1 MSQSERRLAA
11 IMFTDIVGYTTL
23 TQNNETLALKLLERH
38 RDLIRPALSRYGG
51 REVKTIGDA
60 FLVEFG
66 SALQATECAFE
77 IQKILHEYNESASD
91 KISLKIGIHVGDV
104 IHTQGDVY
112 GDAVNIASRIEP
124 LAKGGGVCISGQVYD
139 QVRNKILYQTTKL
152 ETGPLKNISLPTDVY
167 RLDLPWERGDVPDNI
182 ALPSNRI
189 AVLPFVNISPD
200 PNDEF
205 FADGLTEE
213 LITNLSLVKG
223 LKIIARTSVMNYKKK
238 EKNIS
243 VIGKELGVGTVVEG
257 SVRKAAN
264 RIRVTVQVI
273 DANTEEH
280 LWASNYDRGLDDIF
294 AVQSDIA
301 SRVSEAI
308 PSNISKLK
316 PAQALSKTEDVR
328 AYMYF
333 LQGKHIVHSTQEE
346 PLRQSLRFF
355 YKALEADPSFARAY
369 AGVAEAYIALGNW
382 NFITW
387 EESIGS
393 ARVAVRSALAI
404 DEGLAEAHAL
414 LSSIA
419 MMSDDVHTSAAEA
432 SKAVELNPNLA
443 QAYAMLGQCAA
454 IRGGADEFVK
464 QLETAYQ
471 LDPLSPDIIRP
482 LGRALFYAGKNAEAL
497 EHWNRTLHIDPYS
510 AYRGLSDYYMS
521 TGDYARAE
529 AAVQELEKIQPTGEI
544 TLLNKGY
551 LAALRGNRSIAEE
564 IIRSLNENY
573 PQGSAISGSIGM
585 IYYALGDLDRFF
597 ELMFLALDNHTLSGS
612 TLLLSPLFAT
622 ARKDPRF
629 RKLIDKL
636 EKVFEKNTS
645 KLE

>member
-23 TQNNETLALKLLERH
+23 TQNNEPLALKLLERH

-280 LWASNYDRGLDDIF
+280 LWASNYDRSLDDIF

-316 PAQALSKTEDVR
+316 PAQVLSKTEDVR

-333 LQGKHIVHSTQEE
+333 LQGKHIVH
-346 PLRQSLRFF
+346 
-355 YKALEADPSFARAY
+355 
-369 AGVAEAYIALGNW
+369 
-382 NFITW
+382 
-387 EESIGS
+387 
-393 ARVAVRSALAI
+393 
-404 DEGLAEAHAL
+404 
-414 LSSIA
+414 
-419 MMSDDVHTSAAEA
+419 
-432 SKAVELNPNLA
+432 
-443 QAYAMLGQCAA
+443 
-454 IRGGADEFVK
+454 
-464 QLETAYQ
+464 
-471 LDPLSPDIIRP
+471 
-482 LGRALFYAGKNAEAL
+482 
-497 EHWNRTLHIDPYS
+497 
-510 AYRGLSDYYMS
+510 
-521 TGDYARAE
+521 
-529 AAVQELEKIQPTGEI
+529 
-544 TLLNKGY
+544 
-551 LAALRGNRSIAEE
+551 
-564 IIRSLNENY
+564 
-573 PQGSAISGSIGM
+573 
-585 IYYALGDLDRFF
+585 
-597 ELMFLALDNHTLSGS
+597 
-612 TLLLSPLFAT
+612 
-622 ARKDPRF
+622 
-629 RKLIDKL
+629 
-636 EKVFEKNTS
+636 
-645 KLE
+645 